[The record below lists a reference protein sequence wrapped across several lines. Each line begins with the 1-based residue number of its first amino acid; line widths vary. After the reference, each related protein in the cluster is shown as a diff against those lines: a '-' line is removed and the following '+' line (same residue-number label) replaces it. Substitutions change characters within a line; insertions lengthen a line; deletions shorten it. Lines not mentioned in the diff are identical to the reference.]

1 MVKAIDRKIWRD
13 LGRMKGQVAAI
24 AAVMS
29 CGLAIFI
36 AGMTCQGSLNR
47 ARSAYYAESRFA
59 HVFASVKTAPSSLTG
74 RIREIDGVT
83 KVQEGIAEP
92 VTVTVKDFAEPVTG
106 EIISLPGTM
115 QAMGL
120 NRVTVRQGR
129 WPIRGRG
136 REILVSEPF
145 FEAHKLALGDRI
157 KVVLNGREE
166 ELTITGT
173 GLSPDF
179 IIEMPPGGFL
189 PDSLRFGVFW
199 MPQEDLEAAFNMEGA
214 FNQLALS
221 LGRGTNQEEVIR
233 QLDDLLEPYGGL
245 GAYGR
250 ENQISD
256 RFIAD
261 ELKQLRVMSFFP
273 PAIFL
278 SIAAYLLNVS
288 LSRLMNLQRPQI
300 AVLKS
305 FGYSTWDVGWHYVKM
320 ASLLILLGSIGGAL
334 LGGWMGRVMT
344 GMYQRF
350 YRFPLSLYH
359 ADPAVFAF
367 AVGLMALLA
376 LAGVAGAVRSAVS
389 IPPAVAMQPEPPAVY
404 RKSILDRV
412 PLFRGASP
420 SLRMLIR
427 ELERRPR
434 RVFLGIFGIAFA
446 SSGLIMGNFGKD
458 SIYYIIDVQ
467 FGLSQRYDAAVTFH
481 RPAPL
486 RVVHDFQAIDGVE
499 SVEPVR
505 AVPVKFWHGPRSK
518 QTMVQGVADPNRFVR
533 LKQLLDVDRKLVEP
547 PGEGLLI
554 SVALASALRA
564 EVGDV
569 LVLEILERNRPRRE
583 VAVTG
588 IVEDFEGLSAYMSL
602 SSINRLLREGPSV
615 TVAFLRMDPAREK
628 AVYKELRESPQV
640 AGVSLKRASM
650 RSFLDTIGENL
661 LRMRLFNII
670 FATTI
675 AVGVIYN
682 SMRVVL
688 SERSRELATM
698 RVIGFRHGE
707 VSTILQGHLAVL
719 VLTAIPLGLGLGTLF
734 CLAIARALTTDLYRV
749 PFVLNRETFGV
760 AILVVL
766 AASLVCALF
775 LDRGIRRLDLIA
787 VLKARD

>member
-1 MVKAIDRKIWRD
+1 MKAIDRKIWRD
-13 LGRMKGQVAAI
+13 LARMKGQVVAI

-36 AGMTCQGSLNR
+36 AGMTCQTSLNR
-47 ARSAYYAESRFA
+47 ARSTYYAESLFA
-59 HVFASVKTAPSSLTG
+59 DVFANVKTAPASLIE
-74 RIREIDGVT
+74 RIREIDGVSN
-83 KVQEGIAEP
+83 VQTGIAEA
-92 VTVTVKDFAEPVTG
+92 VTLTVKDFAEPVTG
-106 EIISLPGTM
+106 QIISLPGSVETM
-115 QAMGL
+115 AL

-129 WPIRGRG
+129 WPVRGRG
-136 REILVSEPF
+136 REVLVSEPF

-157 KVVLNGREE
+157 QAVLNGREE
-166 ELTITGT
+166 ELTIAGT
-173 GLSPDF
+173 GLSPDY

-189 PDSLRFGVFW
+189 PDNLRFGVIW
-199 MPQEDLEAAFNMEGA
+199 MPRDDLEAAFNMEGA
-214 FNQLALS
+214 FNQVALS
-221 LGRGTNQEEVIR
+221 LGRDANQDEVIR

-250 ENQISD
+250 EDQLSD
-256 RFIAD
+256 RFVSD

-273 PAIFL
+273 PSIFL

-305 FGYSTWDVGWHYVKM
+305 FGYSTWDIGWHYVKM
-320 ASLLILLGSIGGAL
+320 AAVLVGLGTIGGMLLGS
-334 LGGWMGRVMT
+334 WMGRVMT
-344 GMYQRF
+344 EMYQRF
-350 YRFPLSLYH
+350 YRFPVSLYH
-359 ADPAVFAF
+359 ADPALFAL
-367 AVGLMALLA
+367 AASLTALVA
-376 LAGVAGAVRSAVS
+376 LAGVAGAVRAAVS

-404 RKSILDRV
+404 RRSLLDRI
-412 PLFRGASP
+412 PFFRGASP

-467 FGLSQRYDAAVTFH
+467 FGLSQRYDAAVTLH

-486 RVVHDFQAIDGVE
+486 RVVQDFRAIDGVE

-505 AVPVKFWHGPRSK
+505 TVPVKFWHGPRSK
-518 QTMVQGVADPNRFVR
+518 QTSVQGVVEPGRFVR
-533 LKQLLDVDRKLVEP
+533 LKQLLDVERKLVQP
-547 PGEGLLI
+547 PEEGLLI
-554 SVALASALRA
+554 SVALASALQA
-564 EVGDV
+564 EIGDV
-569 LVLEILERNRPRRE
+569 VTLEILERNRPRRE
-583 VAVTG
+583 EVVTG

-602 SSINRLLREGPSV
+602 PNLNRLLREGPAV
-615 TVAFLRMDPAREK
+615 TLAFLRIDQAREK
-628 AVYKELRESPQV
+628 AVYNELRDSPEV

-661 LRMRLFNII
+661 LRMRMFNVI

-719 VLTAIPLGLGLGTLF
+719 VLTAIPFGLGLGTLF
-734 CLAIARALTTDLYRV
+734 CLAIAQALTTDLYRV

-766 AASLVCALF
+766 AASFVCAFF

>member
-1 MVKAIDRKIWRD
+1 MKAIDRKIWRD
-13 LGRMKGQVAAI
+13 LARMKGQVVAI

-36 AGMTCQGSLNR
+36 AGMTCQASLNR
-47 ARSAYYAESRFA
+47 ARASYYAESLFA
-59 HVFASVKTAPSSLTG
+59 HVFANVKTAPASLIE
-74 RIREIDGVT
+74 RIREIDGVSN
-83 KVQEGIAEP
+83 VQTGIAEA
-92 VTVTVKDFAEPVTG
+92 VTLTVKDFAEPVTG
-106 EIISLPGTM
+106 QIISLPASVETM
-115 QAMGL
+115 AL

-129 WPIRGRG
+129 WPVRGRG
-136 REILVSEPF
+136 REVLVSEPF
-145 FEAHKLALGDRI
+145 FEAHQLALGDRI
-157 KVVLNGREE
+157 QAVLNGRRE
-166 ELTITGT
+166 ELTIAGT
-173 GLSPDF
+173 GLSPDY

-189 PDSLRFGVFW
+189 PDNLRFGVFW
-199 MPQEDLEAAFNMEGA
+199 MPHEDLEAAFNMEGA
-214 FNQLALS
+214 FNQVALS
-221 LGRGTNQEEVIR
+221 LGRNASQDEVIR

-250 ENQISD
+250 EDQLSD
-256 RFIAD
+256 RFVSD

-273 PAIFL
+273 PSIFL

-320 ASLLILLGSIGGAL
+320 AAVLIGLGTIGGMLLGS
-334 LGGWMGRVMT
+334 WMGRVMT
-344 GMYQRF
+344 EMYQRF
-350 YRFPLSLYH
+350 YRFPGSLYH
-359 ADPAVFAF
+359 AEPSLF
-367 AVGLMALLA
+367 A
-376 LAGVAGAVRSAVS
+376 LAASLTALVALTGVAGAVGSAVS

-404 RKSILDRV
+404 RRSLLDRI

-486 RVVHDFQAIDGVE
+486 RVVQDFRAIDGVE

-505 AVPVKFWHGPRSK
+505 TVPVKFWHGPRSK
-518 QTMVQGVADPNRFVR
+518 QTSVQGVVEPGRFVR
-533 LKQLLDVDRKLVEP
+533 LKQLLDVDRHVVQP
-547 PGEGLLI
+547 PEEGLLI
-554 SVALASALRA
+554 SVALASALEA
-564 EVGDV
+564 EIGDV
-569 LVLEILERNRPRRE
+569 VTVEILERNRPRRD
-583 VAVTG
+583 VVVTG

-602 SSINRLLREGPSV
+602 SSLNRLLREGPSV
-615 TVAFLRMDPAREK
+615 TVAFLRIDPAQEK
-628 AVYKELRESPQV
+628 AVYNELRDSPEV

-661 LRMRLFNII
+661 LQMRMFNVI

-719 VLTAIPLGLGLGTLF
+719 VLTAIPFGLGLGTLF
-734 CLAIARALTTDLYRV
+734 CLAIAQALTTDLYRV

-766 AASLVCALF
+766 AASFVCAFF